1 VTCSKPPKNQSE
13 PLGKRSTSAPDGLDL
28 LMRSRPSLRRSPK
41 QARHRLQRRRGE
53 CAKEKLSAS
62 LLDLS
67 ALDFSLSE
75 RSGDD
80 DESPLSIGLN
90 EHDIS
95 AKGVEHISRAL
106 SFVRLSD
113 SKTPLVELQLA
124 HNNLGNDGI
133 ASLMWAATQ
142 GALLH
147 LRQLV
152 LTANRLTH
160 MSGLASAMADGWLCC
175 LKELVLSSNRI
186 RADAL
191 VDLASATVL
200 DEDAVDDESFPVP
213 VLGGLDRLCL
223 DYNELACATPAYHTL
238 SDIHGTWSADE
249 FSARAL
255 GMLADACTSLIFL
268 DLSGNDL
275 SDLHLEALAVAI
287 RNGAAFSK
295 TARRGDGDKYGR
307 EPRLDVSL
315 NRYTFAAHQRLQAAC
330 EHDGIRFSLP

>member
-1 VTCSKPPKNQSE
+1 VDRDSPPQ
-13 PLGKRSTSAPDGLDL
+13 
-28 LMRSRPSLRRSPK
+28 
-41 QARHRLQRRRGE
+41 
-53 CAKEKLSAS
+53 
-62 LLDLS
+62 
-67 ALDFSLSE
+67 
-75 RSGDD
+75 
-80 DESPLSIGLN
+80 
-90 EHDIS
+90 
-95 AKGVEHISRAL
+95 
-106 SFVRLSD
+106 
-113 SKTPLVELQLA
+113 
-124 HNNLGNDGI
+124 
-133 ASLMWAATQ
+133 
-142 GALLH
+142 
-147 LRQLV
+147 
-152 LTANRLTH
+152 
-160 MSGLASAMADGWLCC
+160 
-175 LKELVLSSNRI
+175 LVLSSNRI